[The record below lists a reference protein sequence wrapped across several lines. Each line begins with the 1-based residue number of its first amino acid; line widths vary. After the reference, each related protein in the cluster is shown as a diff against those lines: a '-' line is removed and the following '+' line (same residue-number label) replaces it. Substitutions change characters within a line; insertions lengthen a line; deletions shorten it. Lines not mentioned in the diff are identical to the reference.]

1 MPIKAIICDVGGVLV
16 RSGDTSRRKVWEDRF
31 DLKPGGLSELVY
43 TIEPA
48 DRATVGGVK
57 SEVIWNDIARR
68 FNLTREEAKMLE
80 DDFYAG
86 DILNQDFYS
95 FMKRLRVRYRTALLS
110 NAWENARTI
119 YTEQYQLGP
128 LFDVMVISAEVGM
141 QKPDRRIYTYTLDLI
156 RARSEEVVFIDDVEE
171 NCVAAEKVGI
181 HAIPFTDA
189 TSVIAAM
196 KKLFVSN

>member
-1 MPIKAIICDVGGVLV
+1 MV
-16 RSGDTSRRKVWEDRF
+16 RTGDTSRRKAWEDRF

-43 TIEPA
+43 MIEPA

-68 FNLTREEAKMLE
+68 FNLTREEEKMLQ

-86 DILNQDFYS
+86 DILNHDFYS
-95 FMKRLRVRYRTALLS
+95 FMKRLRVKYRTALLS

-119 YTEQYQLGP
+119 YTEQYRLGP

-141 QKPDRRIYTYTLDLI
+141 QKPERRIYTYTLELI
-156 RARSEEVVFIDDVEE
+156 RAKGEEVIFIDDIEE

-189 TSVIAAM
+189 PSVIASM
-196 KKLFVSN
+196 KKFLVNN